1 MMHITKVYKTSWG
14 LFWDMETASKKQNR
28 GMARGSRPEDGE
40 REPVLEAWVLCAEG
54 KIFHLPEVEVK

>member
-1 MMHITKVYKTSWG
+1 
-14 LFWDMETASKKQNR
+14 METASKKQNR
-28 GMARGSRPEDGE
+28 GMAHGSRPEDGE